1 MHDVLSLGLAFSG
14 QPWSSGWRGGDSS
27 LSLGSVDVAHALCNL
42 ALKGRVVTEDED
54 VNADRDRSFLKV
66 GRRSTLPSARRTST
80 QNTSGARI
88 TNRCV
93 RDPALN
99 HNTATAAQLE
109 QASNLT

>member
-1 MHDVLSLGLAFSG
+1 MSSGFAFSVRPWGSRGGLGAPALSLGG
-14 QPWSSGWRGGDSS
+14 
-27 LSLGSVDVAHALCNL
+27 VDVAYALCNF

-54 VNADRDRSFLKV
+54 VNADRNRRFLKV
-66 GRRSTLPSARRTST
+66 GRKSTLPSARRTST

-93 RDPALN
+93 RDAALN